1 MTIATAA
8 IAADVNSV
16 TIAGRRFEIST
27 AVSTGTMSN
36 HGEMLNVVSNAASI
50 VAVSAADAGDEVT
63 VTSYYNYVD
72 YRETNKACLIT
83 VYGIYF
89 NCDVVFDNVNFVVTG
104 SAKPWYLLYNDLT
117 VTSGCGLYTNSAG
130 SSA

>member
-36 HGEMLNVVSNAASI
+36 HGEMLNVASNAASI
-50 VAVSAADAGDEVT
+50 VAVSAADAGDEVKL
-63 VTSYYNYVD
+63 VMV
-72 YRETNKACLIT
+72 
-83 VYGIYF
+83 
-89 NCDVVFDNVNFVVTG
+89 NVMMAISIEGMVVTII
-104 SAKPWYLLYNDLT
+104 Y
-117 VTSGCGLYTNSAG
+117 
-130 SSA
+130 